1 MTIVIK
7 KADTKEQIEKK
18 LSRLYASRKKRKPR
32 GFDAMKY
39 LGKGIFGGM
48 DGMELQKRAR
58 NEWDWKDI
66 GRYQHAHLPR

>member
-18 LSRLYASRKKRKPR
+18 LARLSSKRKSAKAT

-39 LGKGIFGGM
+39 LGRGIFNGI
-48 DGMELQKRAR
+48 DGLEFQKKVR
-58 NEWDWKDI
+58 NEWD
-66 GRYQHAHLPR
+66 R